1 MKVITKPLTEE
12 QVLAPVSEDA
22 TAEEIYKGFVAK
34 AECCVNHLCGCSCD
48 HGGCKSQ
55 MILKQRGEPHRFS
68 AYQI

>member
-1 MKVITKPLTEE
+1 MKVIAKPLTEE

-48 HGGCKSQ
+48 HGGC
-55 MILKQRGEPHRFS
+55 
-68 AYQI
+68 